1 MTVTNTKPQILE
13 IRKGSD
19 RPKQKP
25 VSTVTPLASKF
36 AIKLSTLL
44 RRASRQ
50 KRDKMIEQLLIAGVD
65 NVDGWSLKELAVGRI
80 NRSTG
85 DRMLPDGTVAR
96 TRVTHSAGDG
106 RYYGS
111 STHAPVTGL
120 YQTGVIWSSAS

>member
-13 IRKGSD
+13 IRKDSD

-65 NVDGWSLKELAVGRI
+65 SVDGWSLKELAVGRI
-80 NRSTG
+80 NRFTG
-85 DRMLPDGTVAR
+85 NRMLPDGTIAR
-96 TRVTHSAGDG
+96 THVTRSSGDG

-111 STHAPVTGL
+111 STHAPVTSL
-120 YQTGVIWSSAS
+120 NQVGVVWSPAS